1 MKKKLFFLFNI
12 LLYSYCFAD
21 DLNLENEELKSAL
34 NHNNYEPN
42 YFTLLVGLFL
52 VIFLIYITGYV
63 YQKLTKIKIHTKDD
77 ETNKP
82 IILSTTSLGQGK
94 NIHIIK
100 INDEYMLIGA
110 TQNNIT
116 FLKNLDK
123 KFYIES
129 LEKTNENS

>member
-1 MKKKLFFLFNI
+1 M
-12 LLYSYCFAD
+12 YSYCFAD